1 MPRMSSFQPADHD
14 DFASRN
20 GDLASNLNR
29 GLMDTLLELD
39 ELDDALKTDSS
50 TPEISVSVKY
60 ADAPDLTKN
69 GSRHS
74 TDLVRLYLQEIG
86 KVDLLG
92 RDEEVFEAQQVQR
105 YMDLLERRQ
114 RAAQDDEILQR
125 CVRLAHVRDNLS
137 SRLGHRPSL
146 ERWAKEAEIARADLK
161 PTLAMGK
168 RRWAELVGLSVE
180 ELNTIQVEG
189 QRAKKHMIEANLRLV
204 VSVAKKYQKRG
215 LELLDL
221 IQEGT
226 IGLERAVE
234 KFDPTRGYRFST
246 YAYWWIRQGIT
257 RAIATQSRTIRLPV
271 HITEKLNKIKKA
283 QRQFAQDNGRTP
295 TVSDIAVMLGMTV
308 DQIREVMLRVPRSIS
323 LDAKVGKEKD
333 TELGDLLETEEAS
346 PEELLVRESLQR
358 ELQQLL
364 ADLSCRERDVICLRF
379 GLHDGVPS
387 SLAEIGRT
395 LDLSRERVR
404 QIEAKALQKLR
415 QPSRR
420 NRVQDFLEELK

>member
-1 MPRMSSFQPADHD
+1 MSKTTSYQPAKSDHRPNKIGATEPMTAQTD
-14 DFASRN
+14 ASSMS
-20 GDLASNLNR
+20 DSSLEES
-29 GLMDTLLELD
+29 ELD
-39 ELDDALKTDSS
+39 ATSGMEV
-50 TPEISVSVKY
+50 EY
-60 ADAPDLTKN
+60 AEADESIRGHRTT
-69 GSRHS
+69 

-86 KVDLLG
+86 KVNLLG
-92 RDEEVFEAQQVQR
+92 RDEEVSVAQKVQR
-105 YMDLLERRQ
+105 HVSLLGVRET
-114 RAAQDDEILQR
+114 AAEAGDTTMQQYVHLMKT
-125 CVRLAHVRDNLS
+125 RDRLS
-137 SRLGHRPSL
+137 SQLGHRPSL
-146 ERWAKEAEIARADLK
+146 ERWASEAEIQVCDLK
-161 PTLAMGK
+161 PTLSQGK
-168 RRWAELVGLSVE
+168 RHWAKLANISVE
-180 ELNTIQVEG
+180 DLETIQTEG
-189 QRAKKHMIEANLRLV
+189 VYAKAHMIKANLRLV

-283 QRQFAQDNGRTP
+283 QRQFSQDNGRTP
-295 TVSDIAVMLGMTV
+295 TINDIAEELDMTAE
-308 DQIREVMLRVPRSIS
+308 QIREVMLRVPRSIS

-333 TELGDLLETEEAS
+333 TELGDLLETDDAS

-364 ADLSCRERDVICLRF
+364 ADLSSRERDVIRLRY
-379 GLHDGVPS
+379 GLGGESPY
-387 SLAEIGRT
+387 SLAEIGRA

-415 QPSRR
+415 QPKRR
-420 NRVQDFLEELK
+420 NRVRDFLEALG

>member
-1 MPRMSSFQPADHD
+1 MG
-14 DFASRN
+14 AS
-20 GDLASNLNR
+20 DPI
-29 GLMDTLLELD
+29 TVQT
-39 ELDDALKTDSS
+39 DAQISDDSS
-50 TPEISVSVKY
+50 LEESELEATSGMEVEY
-60 ADAPDLTKN
+60 AEADESIRGHRTT
-69 GSRHS
+69 

-86 KVDLLG
+86 KVNLLG
-92 RDEEVFEAQQVQR
+92 RDEEVSVAQKVQR
-105 YMDLLERRQ
+105 YVSLLEIRET
-114 RAAQDDEILQR
+114 AAEAGDTTMQQYVHLMNT
-125 CVRLAHVRDNLS
+125 RDRLS
-137 SRLGHRPSL
+137 SQLGHRPSL
-146 ERWAKEAEIARADLK
+146 ERWASEAQIPVSDLK
-161 PTLAMGK
+161 PTLSQGK
-168 RRWAELVGLSVE
+168 RYWAKLANISVE
-180 ELNTIQVEG
+180 ELETIQTEG
-189 QRAKKHMIEANLRLV
+189 VYAKAHMIKANLRLV

-283 QRQFAQDNGRTP
+283 QRQFSQDNGRTP
-295 TVSDIAVMLGMTV
+295 TINDIANELDMTPE
-308 DQIREVMLRVPRSIS
+308 QIREVMLRVPRSIS

-333 TELGDLLETEEAS
+333 TELGDLLETDDAS

-364 ADLSCRERDVICLRF
+364 ADLSSRERDVIRLRY
-379 GLHDGVPS
+379 GLGGESPY
-387 SLAEIGRT
+387 SLAEIGRA

-415 QPSRR
+415 QPKRR
-420 NRVQDFLEELK
+420 NRVRDFLEALG